1 VLRAIGFRQGMVQ
14 SVFVIESSFIA
25 LTSILV
31 GTVLGLVLTENIV
44 RDTKTQPSWENMT
57 LVVPWGTFGVI
68 FLVVYLVALAATL
81 APAVRASRIRPAEAL
96 RYQ

>member
-1 VLRAIGFRQGMVQ
+1 MVQ
-14 SVFVIESSFIA
+14 AVFLIESSFIA
-25 LTSILV
+25 LTSIV
-31 GTVLGLVLTENIV
+31 AGTILGLILAENIV
-44 RDTKTQPSWENMT
+44 RDTAKQPSWENLT